1 MSTLQKKLFDKAISQ
16 SHYRGHRN
24 KTLLP
29 ATDTHC
35 LGPRKQNEISF
46 ISELFAAQ
54 SLSRVQLFVT
64 PRTAALQASLFQSK
78 HVQKLN
84 FSWFSQIRLFSHNLP
99 SQHSTPP
106 SAQLCDPYSRS
117 PTHQFLSSKYL
128 LNSSSKSLHLC
139 LMARA
144 VIRFQWTLGIF
155 TFLVPFGIKRK
166 N

>member
-1 MSTLQKKLFDKAISQ
+1 MSTLQKKLFDKAISR

-35 LGPRKQNEISF
+35 PGPRKWNEISF
-46 ISELFAAQ
+46 ISELFAAH

-64 PRTAALQASLFQSK
+64 PRTVALQASLFQRK

-84 FSWFSQIRLFSHNLP
+84 FSWFSQIQLFSHNLP

-117 PTHQFLSSKYL
+117 PTNQFLSSKYL
-128 LNSSSKSLHLC
+128 LNSSKSLHLC
-139 LMARA
+139 PMARA
-144 VIRFQWTLGIF
+144 MIRFQWTLGLF
-155 TFLVPFGIKRK
+155 TFMVPFGIKRK